1 MRSMRGEHDEHS
13 KDQELKRGA
22 YGTRGAD
29 SILPRSDRNRICGL
43 QEEKGDEERWE
54 GDQKVGVH

>member
-1 MRSMRGEHDEHS
+1 MRSMRGEHDEPS

-29 SILPRSDRNRICGL
+29 SILPRSGRNRICGL

-54 GDQKVGVH
+54 GDQKVGGH